1 MIIEAVMKKFF
12 MLLNLCLIFFTFENS
27 LSQTKLEFSAGY
39 IHTLNSENIFA
50 HIKDGFQGSVA
61 ITHPLSETVDLTGR
75 ILYQSRSFDT
85 KSFSFIIPAVV
96 GYSIPVITNGDNLK
110 SYGVLLGVRLFS
122 SRYKFINTFISTEAG
137 IIHHSDS
144 YYELDNFTRIK
155 YASSK
160 TLFEYSFGLGLS
172 FGVNENY
179 SVNIEGKMSH
189 IPSEGLVYFPV
200 SLGFM
205 IPF

>member
-1 MIIEAVMKKFF
+1 MIIVAVMKKFF
-12 MLLNLCLIFFTFENS
+12 VLLTVCLIFFTIENS
-27 LSQTKLEFSAGY
+27 LSQSKLEFSAGY
-39 IHTLNSENIFA
+39 IHPLNSENIFA

-61 ITHPLSETVDLTGR
+61 VTLPVSETVDLTGR
-75 ILYQSRSFDT
+75 IIYQSRNFDT

-96 GYSIPVITNGDNLK
+96 GYSIPVITKGDNLK
-110 SYGVLLGVRLFS
+110 SYGVSLGVRLFS
-122 SRYKFINTFISTEAG
+122 SRYQFINTFISTEAG

-155 YASSK
+155 YANSK

-179 SVNIEGKMSH
+179 SVNIDGKMSH
-189 IPSEGLVYFPV
+189 IPSEGLVHFPV